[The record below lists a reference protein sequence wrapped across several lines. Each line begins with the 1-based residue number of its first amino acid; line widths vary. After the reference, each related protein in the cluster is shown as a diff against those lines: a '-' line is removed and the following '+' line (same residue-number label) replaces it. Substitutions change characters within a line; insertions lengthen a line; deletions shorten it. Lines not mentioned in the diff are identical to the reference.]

1 MATIPMLTIAL
12 ANGYAAIGVAAIRI
26 SYDNKRRIAQDDE
39 ELEALEEEEKT
50 AVYELTEAANGMK
63 ASFLIFVH
71 PNVTDVM
78 FMMIDCLA
86 GSPMMM
92 MMLSIIISQLH
103 NIFLG
108 T

>member
-1 MATIPMLTIAL
+1 M
-12 ANGYAAIGVAAIRI
+12 
-26 SYDNKRRIAQDDE
+26 DE
-39 ELEALEEEEKT
+39 EERL

-86 GSPMMM
+86 V
-92 MMLSIIISQLH
+92 
-103 NIFLG
+103 LG
-108 T
+108 YVSRET

>member
-1 MATIPMLTIAL
+1 MLTIAL

-39 ELEALEEEEKT
+39 ELEALEEEERL

-86 GSPMMM
+86 GSPTMM

-103 NIFLG
+103 NNFLG